1 MATNNANSRPIST
14 YPIPAS
20 IQTKLNK
27 AGFLTTGSVLNLR
40 PSELSSSI
48 CIFNFYSK
56 QFINLSVYIFS

>member
-48 CIFNFYSK
+48 CICNFYNK
-56 QFINLSVYIFS
+56 